1 MYQSTQIRVSQRK
14 QPLARM
20 IVAAVVLFAGA
31 AATRAADVVAVFKLN
46 GPLTEQPSENPL
58 AVLMGEEAPM
68 NMFALLERLKEAR
81 QDPTLKAVVFDI
93 DNAAL
98 GLAQIEELRAQIQS
112 LKAADKDVWV
122 LAEGLN
128 NGTMMLGSE
137 ASRLMLVPSGEV
149 MIHGLYAQGMYF
161 KGLLDKIGIEAD
173 ILHCGDFKSAGEPF
187 YRTGPSPEAEA
198 QTNRLYDSIF
208 GQMIERIADSR
219 GLTDDQ
225 VHGLIDRAV
234 FSAKQA
240 VEEKLV
246 DKLMYRE
253 DFVDAIKARY
263 GDDVKVTS
271 KYAGK
276 KDELDIDFN
285 NPFAIFKMFG
295 EMMKLPAES
304 TNPAIAIVYVEG
316 PITTG
321 PTKQGMF
328 GGGNENAGSDTIRR
342 AIAEAAAD
350 SSVKALV
357 LRVDSP
363 GGSALASDIIAEA
376 TNRFKASGR
385 PFIVSMGNVAASGGY
400 YVSTGADAIYAE
412 PMTITGSIG
421 VVGGKF
427 ITKGFWDW
435 VGISTHEYQRGK
447 LADIMSTNHKWEGD
461 ERQVIVDLMNRVYGE
476 FKDRVVEGRKGK
488 LTDDIEKL
496 AGGRVYTGAEAIKIG
511 LVDRLGGFTDAIK
524 RAADDAEISD
534 YELRVF
540 PRPKSPFDLLAE
552 ILGGQDKPEKFVA
565 ANLTSLPTVA
575 GAVEA
580 IRAVD
585 PQKAAITVDFLR
597 HVEMLQ
603 RDGVLLVSPT
613 ATIVME

>member
-1 MYQSTQIRVSQRK
+1 MNRRLSNRNLQRTR
-14 QPLARM
+14 PIALSLMA
-20 IVAAVVLFAGA
+20 AAVLLAGA
-31 AATRAADVVAVFKLN
+31 ASARADVVAVFKLS
-46 GPLTEQPSENPL
+46 GALSEQPSENPL

-68 NMFALLERLKEAR
+68 DMFTLLKRLKAAR
-81 QDPTLKAVVFDI
+81 QDPTLKAVILDI
-93 DNAAL
+93 DEAGL
-98 GLAQIEELRAQIQS
+98 GLAQIEELRDQIAS
-112 LKAADKDVWV
+112 LKAAEKDVWV

-128 NGTMMLGSE
+128 NGTMLLGSE
-137 ASRLMLVPSGEV
+137 ASQLVLVPSGEV
-149 MIHGLYAQGMYF
+149 LIRGLYAEGMYF
-161 KGLLDKIGIEAD
+161 KGMLDKLGLEAD

-187 YRTGPSPEAEA
+187 YRTGPSPEAES
-198 QTNRLYDSIF
+198 QTNKLYDSIF
-208 GQMIERIADSR
+208 THIKKGIADSR
-219 GLTDDQ
+219 GMSEDQ
-225 VHGLIDRAV
+225 IADLIDRAL
-234 FSAKQA
+234 FGSKEALA
-240 VEEKLV
+240 EGLV

-253 DFVDAIKARY
+253 DFVQTIKARY
-263 GDDVKVTS
+263 GDDVDVVKD
-271 KYAGK
+271 YAGK

-285 NPFAIFKMFG
+285 NPFAMFKVFG
-295 EMMKLPAES
+295 DMMKMPAPS
-304 TNPAIAIVYVEG
+304 TEPAIAVVYVEG

-342 AIAEAAAD
+342 AIAEAADD

-400 YVSTGADAIYAE
+400 YVSTSADAIYAE

-427 ITKGFWDW
+427 VTKGFWDW
-435 VGISTHEYQRGK
+435 AGISTHEYQRGK
-447 LADIMSTNHKWEGD
+447 LADMMNTNRKWEPD
-461 ERQVIVDLMNRVYGE
+461 ERKVIEGMMYRVYDD
-476 FKDRVVEGRKGK
+476 FKDRVVSGRKGK

-496 AGGRVYTGAEAIKIG
+496 AGGRVYTGADAIKIG
-511 LVDRLGGFTDAIK
+511 LVDKLGGFTDAIK
-524 RAADDAEISD
+524 HAADAAEISD

-552 ILGGQDKPEKFVA
+552 IFGGKKKADKFVSGG
-565 ANLTSLPTVA
+565 LQSLPMVS

-585 PQKAAITVDFLR
+585 PQKARITLDFLR
-597 HVEMLQ
+597 QVEMMQ
-603 RDGVLLVSPT
+603 NEGVLLVSPT
-613 ATIVME
+613 STMLLNN

>member
-1 MYQSTQIRVSQRK
+1 MNRSNRKCVSQRI
-14 QPLARM
+14 QPIATT
-20 IVAAVVLFAGA
+20 IVAAAILVAGVA
-31 AATRAADVVAVFKLN
+31 SARAADVVAVFKLN
-46 GPLTEQPSENPL
+46 GPLAEQPIDNPL
-58 AVLMGEEAPM
+58 AVLMGDEAPM
-68 NMFALLERLKEAR
+68 NMFSLLERLKEAR

-93 DNAAL
+93 DQAAL

-122 LAEGLN
+122 LAEGLDN
-128 NGTMMLGSE
+128 RSMMLGSE

-161 KGLLDKIGIEAD
+161 KGMLDKLGLEAD

-208 GQMIERIADSR
+208 SQMIERIADSR

-225 VHGLIDRAV
+225 VHGLIDRAL
-234 FSAKQA
+234 FSSRQA

-276 KDELDIDFN
+276 KNDLDVDVS
-285 NPFAIFKMFG
+285 NPFAFFSFLS
-295 EMMKLPAES
+295 EMMKLPTES
-304 TNPAIAIVYVEG
+304 TKTAVAIVYVEG
-316 PITTG
+316 AITTG

-328 GGGNENAGSDTIRR
+328 GGNENAGSDTIRR

-350 SSVKALV
+350 PSVKALV

-376 TNRFKASGR
+376 TNRFKTSGR

-400 YVSTGADAIYAE
+400 YVSTAADAIYAE

-447 LADIMSTNHKWEGD
+447 LADIMSTNRKWEGD
-461 ERQVIVDLMNRVYGE
+461 ERQVIVDMMNRVYGD
-476 FKDRVVEGRKGK
+476 FKDRVVKGRKGK

-511 LVDRLGGFTDAIK
+511 LVDKLGGFTDAIK
-524 RAADDAEISD
+524 HAADEAEISD

-552 ILGGQDKPEKFVA
+552 IFGGQDKPEKFVA
-565 ANLTSLPTVA
+565 AGLTSLPMVS

-580 IRAVD
+580 IRVVD
-585 PQKAAITVDFLR
+585 PQKARITVDFLR

-613 ATIVME
+613 ATMVLE